1 MESAEASSIFGIR
14 GLKRD
19 QILQDLGKGKFKNDR
34 RSSLTVEVGSRPS
47 SRMASEARIFN
58 KDFGWAEMSLSL
70 DEDIVQNAV
79 ELKMDKLKAGNYSIL
94 EKIYENKKLLPA
106 LKVSWSYVL
115 NLIETNRETVNF
127 SGFQSLEIMQQ
138 GFLRSCIFSRNNI
151 SEIGRGLMAIG
162 MKARIDS
169 ENEIRMRYRKFLWK
183 NFVQV
188 QIGTIVNSMMSDYIS
203 AQRVKMPYLLY
214 DRYK

>member
-1 MESAEASSIFGIR
+1 
-14 GLKRD
+14 
-19 QILQDLGKGKFKNDR
+19 
-34 RSSLTVEVGSRPS
+34 
-47 SRMASEARIFN
+47 
-58 KDFGWAEMSLSL
+58 MSLSL